1 MSEKISIII
10 PIYNVEKYLK
20 KCIDSLIQQ
29 TYENI
34 EIILVD
40 DGSTD
45 NSGRICDCYA
55 LNDNRIK
62 VVHQKNGGVS
72 SARNT
77 GLRHSTGN
85 YIGFVDPDDWID
97 KNMYER
103 MLEVLKN
110 NNSSISMCSYI
121 YEYGDSKL
129 NELKPD
135 LVEQNLSS
143 DELISKLFVPN
154 SYYYTILCNKLY
166 KANLWNGIKFPE
178 GYVHEDEAVIHIIY
192 DRCDQMSTI
201 SNEYYHYRMV
211 NTSITHTN
219 DQIRRIDF
227 ANALSLRLNYF
238 YQRKRFDYCEKMLD
252 EILYLTLNGFITKQL
267 DKVSLHKIKKI
278 IKSNFLKIIK
288 EKKYSTKFKMS
299 ILICC
304 FSPHLYGRIIK

>member
-1 MSEKISIII
+1 MSEKISIIV
-10 PIYNVEKYLK
+10 PIYNVQRYLK
-20 KCIDSLIQQ
+20 ECIESLIKQ

-34 EIILVD
+34 EIILVN

-45 NSGRICDCYA
+45 NSGKICDHYA
-55 LNDNRIK
+55 LRDNRIK

-72 SARNT
+72 CARNT
-77 GLRHSTGN
+77 GLRYSTGD

-97 KNMYER
+97 EKIYER
-103 MLEVLKN
+103 MLEVLKI

-121 YEYGDSKL
+121 YEDGDSEL

-143 DELISKLFVPN
+143 DDLISKLFVTN
-154 SYYYTILCNKLY
+154 SFYYTILCNKLY
-166 KANLWNGIKFPE
+166 RADLWNGIKFPE

-219 DQIRRIDF
+219 NQIRRIDY

-238 YQRKRFDYCEKMLD
+238 YRKKRFDYCEKMLD
-252 EILYLTLNGFITKQL
+252 EILYLILNGFITKQL
-267 DKVSLHKIKKI
+267 DQASLQKIRKI
-278 IKSNFLKIIK
+278 IKSNFSKIIK
-288 EKKYSTKFKMS
+288 EKKYSIKFKTS
-299 ILICC
+299 ILIYYV
-304 FSPHLYGRIIK
+304 LKW

>member
-1 MSEKISIII
+1 MSEKISIIV
-10 PIYNVEKYLK
+10 PIYNVQRYLK
-20 KCIDSLIQQ
+20 ECIESLIKQ

-34 EIILVD
+34 EIILVN

-45 NSGRICDCYA
+45 NSGKICDHYA
-55 LNDNRIK
+55 LRDNRIK

-72 SARNT
+72 CARNT
-77 GLRHSTGN
+77 GLRYSTGD

-97 KNMYER
+97 EKMYER
-103 MLEVLKN
+103 MLEVLKI

-121 YEYGDSKL
+121 YEDGDSEL

-143 DELISKLFVPN
+143 DDLISKLFVTN
-154 SYYYTILCNKLY
+154 SFYYTILCNKLY
-166 KANLWNGIKFPE
+166 RADLWNGIKFPE

-219 DQIRRIDF
+219 NQIRRIDY

-238 YQRKRFDYCEKMLD
+238 YRKKRFDYCEKMLD
-252 EILYLTLNGFITKQL
+252 EILYLILNGFITKQL
-267 DKVSLHKIKKI
+267 DQASLQKIRKI
-278 IKSNFLKIIK
+278 IKSNFSKIIK
-288 EKKYSTKFKMS
+288 EKKYSIKFKTS
-299 ILICC
+299 ILIYYV
-304 FSPHLYGRIIK
+304 SPHLYGRIIK